1 MVDLGQMIMVMLQN
15 YYCYQ
20 NFYSNSSFDKN
31 NGNVLE
37 TTSSDGTQS
46 DDTTTEY
53 IKEPTTTSPNF
64 NFLDFLK
71 TREYWG
77 GGELNSSVVPKL
89 DMPIK
94 RIIIAHTR
102 GQFCANEVK

>member
-1 MVDLGQMIMVMLQN
+1 MEMIIQTMVMPQIYKTVFPVLMN
-15 YYCYQ
+15 I
-20 NFYSNSSFDKN
+20 KHI
-31 NGNVLE
+31 LE
-37 TTSSDGTQS
+37 TTTGDGKTS
-46 DDTTTEY
+46 DDTTTEHTT
-53 IKEPTTTSPNF
+53 EPTTTSPNF

-77 GGELNSSVVPKL
+77 GGEINSSVVPKL

-102 GQFCANEVK
+102 GQFCANEVR